1 MCARK
6 SIHQRN
12 TMKAMGMCL
21 KVSIAVIKYHDQKQ
35 VEKERISF
43 ILQFSDHTLSLKKVE
58 QELKAGN

>member
-1 MCARK
+1 
-6 SIHQRN
+6 
-12 TMKAMGMCL
+12 MGMCL

-43 ILQFSDHTLSLKKVE
+43 ILQFSDHTLSLRKVE